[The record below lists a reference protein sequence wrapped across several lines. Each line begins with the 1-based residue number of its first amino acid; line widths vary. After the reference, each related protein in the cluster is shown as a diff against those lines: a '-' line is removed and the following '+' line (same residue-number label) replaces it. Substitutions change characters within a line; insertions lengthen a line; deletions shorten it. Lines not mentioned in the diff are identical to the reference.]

1 MSAEDEFASVYK
13 TDRPL
18 PGDQESVKVS
28 TAIDEELKVTQMV
41 TDDVKN

>member
-18 PGDQESVKVS
+18 PGNQEAVKIS
-28 TAIDEELKVTQMV
+28 TAIDEELKVTQIV
-41 TDDVKN
+41 ADAVKS